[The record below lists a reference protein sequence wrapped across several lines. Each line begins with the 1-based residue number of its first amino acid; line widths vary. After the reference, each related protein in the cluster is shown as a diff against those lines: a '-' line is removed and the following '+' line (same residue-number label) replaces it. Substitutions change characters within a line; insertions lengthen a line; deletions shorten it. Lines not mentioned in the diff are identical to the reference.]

1 MNNFP
6 CPDPQWLESCVHVWM
21 HYREGRASETAAKS
35 LTEHILGNWM
45 MLVEARRLGITESNT
60 RRRQALKERR
70 TSTWTQKIGASAE
83 LVMNR

>member
-6 CPDPQWLESCVHVWM
+6 CPDPQWLERCVQVWM
-21 HYREGRASETAAKS
+21 YYQEGRASETTAKS

-45 MLVEARRLGITESNT
+45 MVVVARRLGVTESNT
-60 RRRQALKERR
+60 RERQALKERR
-70 TSTWTQKIGASAE
+70 TSTWTQKIGASTE